1 MAAHRRSPRRR
12 TRFITG
18 DRELLG
24 EGPCFD
30 VDGTDINPALEGF
43 TMVHN
48 YAHYFW
54 RPYLG
59 NTAFSLWELLLSFCY
74 GDCDTAY
81 PSIARLARM
90 LTNSDH
96 SRAVV
101 TGRESTL
108 TSQAHEAE
116 QPTTRPGYVGAL
128 RTLRS
133 EGLVQVM
140 VRGQGPTARYTFRI
154 LKALP
159 PLRPSQLSLLS
170 PRLQRDHAL
179 WLERFGIDNET
190 YRQAFRT
197 RSSAASHHPNPSLAT
212 RYPHPAPRTTTDATG
227 TTRRAPRRAPLAQ
240 DSTNN
245 TKQKD
250 QMNSWW
256 KKTLSQLRLQLQY
269 NTIESCLLC
278 TKLVSF
284 QDGTLTLEPRGKLAY
299 AMIQRRLAPL
309 ILDELAWASNH
320 EVQRLHI
327 VSPGEGPAGSI
338 DVLADQ
344 PPSDP
349 PHTRER
355 ECAHSRRL

>member
-1 MAAHRRSPRRR
+1 
-12 TRFITG
+12 
-18 DRELLG
+18 
-24 EGPCFD
+24 
-30 VDGTDINPALEGF
+30 
-43 TMVHN
+43 MVHN

-59 NTAFSLWELLLSFCY
+59 NTAFALWELLLSFCY

-101 TGRESTL
+101 TGRESAL
-108 TSQAHEAE
+108 TSGAQEAE
-116 QPTTRPGYVGAL
+116 QTSTRTGYIGAL

-133 EGLVQVM
+133 ERLVQVM
-140 VRGQGPTARYTFRI
+140 LRGQGPTARYTFRV

-159 PLRPSQLSLLS
+159 PLRPGQLSRLS
-170 PRLQRDHAL
+170 PKLQRDHAL

-190 YRQAFRT
+190 YDQAFKT
-197 RSSAASHHPNPSLAT
+197 ESSPASQHPDHSLAAIC
-212 RYPHPAPRTTTDATG
+212 PHPAPRTTTDAPS
-227 TTRRAPRRAPLAQ
+227 TTHRVPRRSPLAQ

-245 TKQKD
+245 TKQED
-250 QMNSWW
+250 QMNTWW
-256 KKTLSQLRLQLQY
+256 KRALAQLRLKLQG
-269 NTIESCLLC
+269 NTIETCLLC

-284 QDGTLTLEPRGKLAY
+284 RGGTLTIQPRGKLAY
-299 AMIQRRLAPL
+299 TMIQRRLAPL
-309 ILDELAWASNH
+309 LLNELAWASNH

-327 VSPGEGPAGSI
+327 VSPGDGSPVST

-344 PPSDP
+344 PPANP
-349 PHTRER
+349 PNTGKQ
-355 ECAHSRRL
+355 ECGH